1 MTYPSAACASSS
13 PFSSRRPTSI
23 ACLERHPGLGAVA
36 RAPLRVAEAQ
46 QKLAAPFA
54 GCFPDQREQLE
65 RPPVVDRRL
74 LVREERAR
82 VVAGAN
88 DVLEG
93 FARIAERG
101 GHIEMA
107 SDLREMRIEVVA
119 VHRLE
124 QPAHVLVELEPASRR
139 KIVVQRLADELVR
152 ERVPARRGGQLGDD
166 ADRGGLLEDVE
177 QAPGAQSARVLEE
190 MKIEF
195 AADDGGDPEGVHRL
209 AREAGHAPAN
219 QDSDLLRDA
228 EEGVARRLLESLER
242 LVGGKQPDD
251 LLDEEGVAR
260 RDLVEPCGDL
270 ARRLRPG
277 DGLHVA
283 LDVR

>member
-1 MTYPSAACASSS
+1 M
-13 PFSSRRPTSI
+13 
-23 ACLERHPGLGAVA
+23 
-36 RAPLRVAEAQ
+36 
-46 QKLAAPFA
+46 
-54 GCFPDQREQLE
+54 
-65 RPPVVDRRL
+65 DRRL

-93 FARIAERG
+93 FAGIAEWGR
-101 GHIEMA
+101 HVEMP

-119 VHRLE
+119 VHGLE
-124 QPAHVLVELEPASRR
+124 QPAHVLVELEPACRR

-152 ERVPARRGGQLGDD
+152 ERVPARRGGQFGDD
-166 ADRGGLLEDVE
+166 ADRGRLLQDVE
-177 QAPGAQSARVLEE
+177 QPPGTQSARVLQE
-190 MKIEF
+190 MEIEF
-195 AADDGGDPEGVHRL
+195 AADDGGDPEDVHRF
-209 AREAGHAPAN
+209 AREPGHAPAN
-219 QDSDLLRDA
+219 QDTDLLRDA
-228 EEGVARRLLESLER
+228 EEGVARRLLEALER

-260 RDLVEPCGDL
+260 RDLVEPRGDL
-270 ARRLRPG
+270 VRRLRPG